1 MAETSGMAELRGI
14 QIDTLAKGFA
24 DEEMILRKF
33 LTNTPTSAREV
44 RWYKKTTGFLTV
56 SPPQSVLSAP
66 GAMPTVVEQSLT
78 RQTSYVNE
86 YFVSSPILTDEDIK
100 DSDPDILAINIRD
113 LVRKIEKTIDT
124 AIYDAI
130 TDATGIETTAAIGT
144 GWDDTTNG
152 NPIKDLLTAKRK
164 IRVNGYNPEGAI
176 LYINPIEHENLIN
189 YLITVKGSS
198 IPSFSSALM
207 GPGVVMEIL
216 GLRVVVSENATTDE
230 ALVFVPQR
238 AATWKSFME
247 LTTRAI
253 DEPLIGTTIRV
264 KEAGITLVTDVGAV
278 HVTTDT
284 VT

>member
-278 HVTTDT
+278 HVT
-284 VT
+284 